1 MSAIEIFDIFIGVSC
16 LDGIALELFQVLELF
31 EVTENNLQV

>member
-16 LDGIALELFQVLELF
+16 YMELPFIYL
-31 EVTENNLQV
+31 